1 MYWQTIRLQ
10 ILEQFSL
17 TDPYMVWLDLNENA
31 MPNAYVGNR
40 ALTTDGPK
48 AFNVTMN
55 TMPFY
60 GEYYYGLPLFK
71 GQFAG

>member
-1 MYWQTIRLQ
+1 
-10 ILEQFSL
+10 
-17 TDPYMVWLDLNENA
+17 MVWLDLNENA
-31 MPNAYVGNR
+31 MPNAYVGNKV
-40 ALTTDGPK
+40 LTTDGPK